1 MRNPND
7 PAGGKENDFL
17 SAHDQLLAGL
27 NSPAFASLNI
37 SAADKATI
45 AEDNAALHRAK
56 TAADNAKALAR
67 STNQTKASII
77 KRSDKNYR
85 TIRGRIMVS
94 PGYSVGS
101 GVALGLEHTTGVA
114 PGTTSVTGPQPVL
127 RAKALDTGGVKI
139 KSTKGKAEAVD
150 LYCKRAGDADFV
162 RIMRV
167 LHFPYTDDRPLLV
180 TGQPETR
187 EYRAMLIRNEQPYG
201 RMSNSITVIASA

>member
-17 SAHDQLLAGL
+17 NAHDQLLAGL
-27 NSPAFASLNI
+27 NSPKFASLNI

-45 AEDNAALHRAK
+45 AEDNAALHQAK

-114 PGTTSVTGPQPVL
+114 PGTTSMTGPRRGQDQVHQGQGRGGGLVLQARRRRGFCAHYARAAFPV
-127 RAKALDTGGVKI
+127 
-139 KSTKGKAEAVD
+139 
-150 LYCKRAGDADFV
+150 
-162 RIMRV
+162 
-167 LHFPYTDDRPLLV
+167 H
-180 TGQPETR
+180 
-187 EYRAMLIRNEQPYG
+187 
-201 RMSNSITVIASA
+201 